1 MKVGLTNAAGD
12 GVNIEAD
19 VEQSISQLWD
29 GFLSLFGKDADSVE
43 TKRLLRERTAWG
55 IQRTSTVQVVGMN
68 RPVPLCKI
76 YQPTRLLVQNPKPEM
91 IAGGPRSWMELRPE
105 LITVE
110 EFLAQQQNSVITA
123 GAGYG
128 KTTFLN
134 ATFLNLLKARNALP
148 ILFVLR
154 EQGEVDELESF
165 IERLEHLKKRLGA
178 ERLVVLVDGYDEIS
192 TESRRQV
199 SRLLNK
205 LELQRCGQYL
215 LTCRN
220 HYDIYDLKCRRV
232 QISDFTRED
241 RISFMDAY
249 FDIYERGDLRS
260 RTILDDLERRGFG
273 DLLRHPLL
281 LTLACITQTS
291 TLSSN
296 LLGSASL
303 IDSAISTLSL
313 RWYQAKM
320 LAREVTT
327 PLSSVERQKILKRL
341 AASFPIEPVPEHRAV
356 GVTQGLLE
364 KMSHLNVEPLDV
376 LREIAQFYG
385 IFVPIE
391 RKWGFVHRSLQDYL
405 AAQRRVETGEFA
417 TSVAEDSFPL
427 NSSTAFAGCLLEDA
441 TEVMLKVLTRDDEK
455 AVVRVMEE
463 MFLNNPTFD
472 HQKVWKAIESF
483 VARQKFYYDR
493 NDDGL
498 WCNLSEEFITA
509 ASSTFLN
516 EVVQMV
522 CKGTTRAG
530 EVLTAYAVSEL
541 MRRKEILPAKT
552 YSALTNHFSSKWTT
566 IQIQNR
572 GSIKV
577 AQLLH
582 EMGPADSP
590 PR

>member
-55 IQRTSTVQVVGMN
+55 IQRTSNVQVVGMN

-215 LTCRN
+215 LTVIALRPVPWSDSKL
-220 HYDIYDLKCRRV
+220 YQVTPRPRLK
-232 QISDFTRED
+232 
-241 RISFMDAY
+241 Y
-249 FDIYERGDLRS
+249 FGFGPAWIVRTGTTKRMPSAEATSPPPQAWASGIRLCAATSRLLAAMSVSS
-260 RTILDDLERRGFG
+260 RT
-273 DLLRHPLL
+273 
-281 LTLACITQTS
+281 
-291 TLSSN
+291 
-296 LLGSASL
+296 
-303 IDSAISTLSL
+303 
-313 RWYQAKM
+313 
-320 LAREVTT
+320 
-327 PLSSVERQKILKRL
+327 
-341 AASFPIEPVPEHRAV
+341 
-356 GVTQGLLE
+356 
-364 KMSHLNVEPLDV
+364 
-376 LREIAQFYG
+376 
-385 IFVPIE
+385 
-391 RKWGFVHRSLQDYL
+391 
-405 AAQRRVETGEFA
+405 
-417 TSVAEDSFPL
+417 
-427 NSSTAFAGCLLEDA
+427 
-441 TEVMLKVLTRDDEK
+441 
-455 AVVRVMEE
+455 
-463 MFLNNPTFD
+463 
-472 HQKVWKAIESF
+472 
-483 VARQKFYYDR
+483 
-493 NDDGL
+493 
-498 WCNLSEEFITA
+498 
-509 ASSTFLN
+509 
-516 EVVQMV
+516 
-522 CKGTTRAG
+522 
-530 EVLTAYAVSEL
+530 
-541 MRRKEILPAKT
+541 
-552 YSALTNHFSSKWTT
+552 
-566 IQIQNR
+566 
-572 GSIKV
+572 
-577 AQLLH
+577 
-582 EMGPADSP
+582 
-590 PR
+590 